1 MTNQDHL
8 WGVLDDL
15 TELFRES
22 GWPTP
27 EKGYKL
33 DGGWP
38 LALADLKKYIGYD
51 QLSVDQVMAERDAI
65 SKRLEQALLA
75 GSELR
80 AERDAL
86 ASQNARLRA
95 ALEDTDKRL
104 CNHHEHTFIM
114 RQAASGLGHICPIC
128 SEEPQVF
135 SRNASV
141 LQLTQPAAVT
151 EASEREAGLLA
162 LVERLLAA
170 LQERDAQIEHLFRH
184 SGRDGSECYDA
195 LEVSAAWFR
204 LRSPMPA
211 LSLTMPA
218 ALEELRRRERS
229 IGAEEE
235 LRRLAT
241 VADGNWAADELSD
254 RADQIRDAR
263 IDAALEGG
271 D

>member
-15 TELFRES
+15 TELFREN

-38 LALADLKKYIGYD
+38 MALADLKKYIGHD

-75 GSELR
+75 GSGLR

-95 ALEDTDKRL
+95 ELE
-104 CNHHEHTFIM
+104 TFANNSLVGAIG
-114 RQAASGLGHICPIC
+114 REDYGILHDEIVDWFSASDFLRAA
-128 SEEPQVF
+128 E
-135 SRNASV
+135 V
-141 LQLTQPAAVT
+141 LNLTP
-151 EASEREAGLLA
+151 R
-162 LVERLLAA
+162 
-170 LQERDAQIEHLFRH
+170 
-184 SGRDGSECYDA
+184 
-195 LEVSAAWFR
+195 
-204 LRSPMPA
+204 
-211 LSLTMPA
+211 A

-235 LRRLAT
+235 FRSLAQGMDKHTRCTETGTHRVSMDCLAMRRY
-241 VADGNWAADELSD
+241 ADA
-254 RADQIRDAR
+254 IRDSR
-263 IDAALEGG
+263 EKGG
-271 D
+271 AE